1 MARRFEFK
9 LQKVL
14 DYRQQLEEQARME
27 LAQAQAEHDAQ
38 ERLVEDILHKRT
50 AHERKGFAKDA
61 TPADIWLWRQYLEA
75 LTRDYNQQRA
85 ELQRLALKLQNAMKV
100 AVQRSKDRKLL
111 EKLKEKQAKA
121 HHEEESLR
129 ESKEAEEYSALRYE
143 PADI

>member
-1 MARRFEFK
+1 MAKRFQFK

-14 DYRQQLEEQARME
+14 DYREQLEEQARMN
-27 LAQAQAEHDAQ
+27 LARAQAEHDEQ
-38 ERLVEDILHKRT
+38 QRLVNEIERKRREY
-50 AHERKGFAKDA
+50 ERKGFAKDA

-75 LTRDYNQQRA
+75 LKRDFNQQRA
-85 ELQRLALKLQNAMKV
+85 ELQRLALKLKNARKI

-121 HHEEESLR
+121 HHEEER
-129 ESKEAEEYSALRYE
+129 HKESKEAEELSALRYQ